1 MYGMVLSE
9 CLNNGWKQSYFCRF
23 DKTASYRWVHM
34 LHLFR
39 KKNLETTDVFRTQSK
54 VYDATFMRNSSKPLF
69 IFAKKTPSQMLDCVL
84 NTPLETITK
93 IINLLVLYQ
102 IYQVPLRNKNLNYV
116 KTFPLVCSVFIIY
129 KTFITSW
136 TNLYNEATFWYM

>member
-1 MYGMVLSE
+1 
-9 CLNNGWKQSYFCRF
+9 
-23 DKTASYRWVHM
+23 M

-54 VYDATFMRNSSKPLF
+54 VYDATFMRNSLKPLF

-129 KTFITSW
+129 KTFTRHEQICIMRLRFDICKNIFSCLFSVHNTIS
-136 TNLYNEATFWYM
+136 LSRHE